1 MEETLKNLLSDGI
14 KAIDETLLTP
24 VLIDRLEKYYDLVKL
39 FNPALGLVAADD
51 RGLVTRH
58 LLDSLAPLPFIK
70 ETVKEAFTPEN
81 GNLRVEIADLGSG
94 NGMPGL
100 VLACAAPDN
109 WHFSLV
115 ERMGRRTGFLRNAVA
130 VTAMTDRVAV
140 IQSDIGE
147 LDRVFDVLVMR
158 AFRPFDA
165 VEKQLLRLTHEGSLV
180 FVWDNGEK
188 HGVCVYRKTPAAVF
202 QKLSI

>member
-1 MEETLKNLLSDGI
+1 MEETLKKLLSDGI
-14 KAIDETLLTP
+14 KGIDESLYSPLLME
-24 VLIDRLEKYYDLVKL
+24 RLEKYYDLIKL

-58 LLDSLAPLPFIK
+58 LLDSLAPLPFIR
-70 ETVKEAFTPEN
+70 ETVTSEN
-81 GNLRVEIADLGSG
+81 GSSDIEIADLGSG

-100 VLACAAPDN
+100 VLACAAPQN

-115 ERMGRRTGFLRNAVA
+115 DRMGRRIGFLRNAVA
-130 VTAMTDRVAV
+130 VTSMTGRVDIV
-140 IQSDIGE
+140 QSDIGE
-147 LDRVFDVLVMR
+147 LDRTFDVLVMR

-165 VEKQLLRLTHEGSLV
+165 IEKQLLRLTREGSLV

-202 QKLSI
+202 QKLAI

>member
-1 MEETLKNLLSDGI
+1 MEDTLKTLLSDGI
-14 KAIDETLLTP
+14 KSIDEGLLNP
-24 VLIDRLEKYYDLVKL
+24 LLIQRLEKYYDLIKL
-39 FNPALGLVAADD
+39 FNPALGLVASDD

-58 LLDSLAPLPFIK
+58 LLDSLAPLPIIR
-70 ETVKEAFTPEN
+70 ETLEKEN
-81 GNLRVEIADLGSG
+81 GSPHIEIADLGSG

-100 VLACAAPDN
+100 VLACASPDN

-130 VTAMTDRVAV
+130 VTSLSGKVEV

-147 LDRVFDVLVMR
+147 LDRSFDVLVMR

-202 QKLSI
+202 QKLPI